1 MKPYIELFD
10 VRGT

>member
-1 MKPYIELFD
+1 MNAYIELFD